1 MNDSICGSICAA
13 TFLKSKTTTMLKLP
27 KEHLSVSQI
36 NLWESDSIAYQKKY
50 FIGIPDPPS
59 PFLKF
64 GKQFAKDIEDYAAG
78 VQKDFNFPEGFLD
91 KTLIYPHVEY
101 KLEHDFGD
109 FKMLGFIDNMSK
121 DYELVVDFKTG
132 TAPWSTQRLQES
144 LQMQTYSLILWYQF
158 GVIPTSIISYWK
170 TKLRGKT
177 LSWTG
182 EHESF
187 MYVFNTEELTATEAR
202 IRKAA
207 KEISEA
213 YERYQDSYIGELMA
227 RYAEITKELK
237 DLEYRRDKNKDQL
250 TLLLKDNKMAMDVH
264 GCLVSYS
271 TYQRKS
277 YTYSKNIVN
286 KENEIEAMKK
296 EEISTGVAEEKSK
309 TVTLILVK
317 DEGVE

>member
-1 MNDSICGSICAA
+1 
-13 TFLKSKTTTMLKLP
+13 MLKLP

-36 NLWESDSIAYQKKY
+36 NLWESDPIAYQKKY
-50 FIGIPDPPS
+50 FIGIPDPHS
-59 PFLKF
+59 PFLEF

-78 VQKDFNFPEGFLD
+78 VQRDFNFPEGFLD

-101 KLEHDFGD
+101 KLEHNFGD

-132 TAPWSTQRLQES
+132 TAPWSAQRLKES
-144 LQMQTYSLILWYQF
+144 LQMQTYSLILWYKF

-177 LSWTG
+177 LSWSG

-202 IRKAA
+202 IRRVA

-213 YERYQDSYIGELMA
+213 YERYNDSYIGEIMA
-227 RYAEITKELK
+227 KYVEITKDLKELEGK
-237 DLEYRRDKNKDQL
+237 KESIKADLID
-250 TLLLKDNKMAMDVH
+250 LLQDNKMAIDVH
-264 GCLVSYS
+264 GSLVSYS

-277 YTYSKNIVN
+277 YSFSKNIID
-286 KENEIEAMKK
+286 KEYEIEQMKK
-296 EEISTGVAEEKSK
+296 EEINTGLAEMK
-309 TVTLILVK
+309 TKAVTLILVK